1 MTTAINN
8 LDFPRAEI
16 TALSDEVTMIDYPAF
31 TYLHA
36 TTKMKPLSVDK
47 GGRHL
52 GKPSPGVAV
61 AFPSIRHGMLHKHFG
76 LGIFEKDDTHGNKAG
91 EVYAY
96 GKGACITEGDQA
108 KEILVAAFIGDTVTY
123 NGSDYV
129 IEKTS
134 NQNIKLV
141 ALKVIQ
147 KASES

>member
-1 MTTAINN
+1 MTTEINSQN
-8 LDFPRAEI
+8 FPRAEI
-16 TALSDEVTMIDYPAF
+16 TPLSDEFTMIDYPAF

-36 TTKMKPLSVDK
+36 TTETKHVSVDK

-52 GKPSPGVAV
+52 GKAGPGVAV

-76 LGIFEKDDTHGNKAG
+76 LGIFEKDDSHGNKAG

-108 KEILVAAFIGDTVTY
+108 KEFLVAAFIGDTVTY
-123 NGSDYV
+123 NGSRYV

-141 ALKVIQ
+141 LA
-147 KASES
+147 